1 MEQQEIVKATKEQL
15 DDLRDIPKNYIE
27 YLLKIYDNCDEEE
40 LKILSEENFTLNKN
54 IDGDIFETHASSRDK
69 DTFGENWFSDLNYYE
84 IVDLINNLYSYTY
97 DRVIEKLTEDIDLET
112 DEFKT
117 ILETNTVEQQF
128 KAKIVENLYN
138 KCSLL
143 ELENLLKYT
152 TIQ

>member
-15 DDLRDIPKNYIE
+15 DDLRDIPKNHIE

-54 IDGDIFETHASSRDK
+54 IDGDIFETHASSSDK